1 MNRDVRNCRRCGK
14 IMIYVGIPICEEC
27 LRKEEEYY
35 EAVKRYLDDN
45 PGSNIRD
52 ISEATRVPVEIVME
66 FVRQGSLIA
75 SRVASEVLT
84 CKICGEPIERGV
96 VCPKCAAALTSTAEK
111 AQRKAFDDKRP
122 ARMYSMD
129 MISRRKG

>member
-1 MNRDVRNCRRCGK
+1 VNRDVRNCKRCGK

-35 EAVKRYLDDN
+35 EAVRRYLDDQ
-45 PGSNIRD
+45 PGSNIKE

-66 FVRQGSLIA
+66 FVRQGSLVASRIA
-75 SRVASEVLT
+75 SELLS
-84 CKICGEPIERGV
+84 CKICGEPIQWGR
-96 VCPKCAAALTSTAEK
+96 VCPKCAAALTSTTEK
-111 AQRKAFDDKRP
+111 VKHKASDDTRP